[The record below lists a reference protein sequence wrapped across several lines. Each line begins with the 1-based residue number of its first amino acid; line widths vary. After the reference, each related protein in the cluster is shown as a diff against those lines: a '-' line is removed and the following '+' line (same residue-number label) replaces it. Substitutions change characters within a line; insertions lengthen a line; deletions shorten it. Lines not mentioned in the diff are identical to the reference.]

1 MRKLLS
7 LLILVSLL
15 SLSVLPAAAQTTSSK
30 SIAQIASG
38 DSRFT
43 TLVAALKA
51 ADLVDTLNSP
61 GDYTVFAP
69 TNDAFAALPSG
80 TIPALLADKAALTK
94 VLLYHVAAGRVPA
107 STVVTL
113 DHATTLEGSDVLIR
127 VTADGVM
134 LNGSVKVIITDIQA
148 SNGIIHVID
157 GVLLPP
163 RTDINDLVVFTRDAP
178 IFAAPGGDDTGNK
191 LLQCQTAFVDEQ
203 IQNFGHIE
211 IMGGWVDLGNTQVVP
226 ADYNQVNGTPVL
238 GGCEGR

>member
-69 TNDAFAALPSG
+69 TNDAFAALR
-80 TIPALLADKAALTK
+80 AERYQRCWQTK
-94 VLLYHVAAGRVPA
+94 LR
-107 STVVTL
+107 
-113 DHATTLEGSDVLIR
+113 
-127 VTADGVM
+127 
-134 LNGSVKVIITDIQA
+134 
-148 SNGIIHVID
+148 
-157 GVLLPP
+157 
-163 RTDINDLVVFTRDAP
+163 
-178 IFAAPGGDDTGNK
+178 
-191 LLQCQTAFVDEQ
+191 
-203 IQNFGHIE
+203 
-211 IMGGWVDLGNTQVVP
+211 
-226 ADYNQVNGTPVL
+226 
-238 GGCEGR
+238 